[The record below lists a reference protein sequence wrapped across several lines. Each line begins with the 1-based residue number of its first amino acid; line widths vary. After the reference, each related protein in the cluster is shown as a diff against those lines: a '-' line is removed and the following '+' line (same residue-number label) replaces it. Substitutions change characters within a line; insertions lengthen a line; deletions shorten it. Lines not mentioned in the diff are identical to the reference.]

1 MLDLQI
7 VYQNLLIIQVMV
19 IIIIPNPV
27 IITTQYLAITTQDLA
42 TIITS
47 HQVHHQVVTFLGQ
60 VTAHP
65 LAHLSQGVVVGSH
78 QDLVHLG
85 VVNLED
91 NF

>member
-7 VYQNLLIIQVMV
+7 VCQNLLIVQVMV
-19 IIIIPNPV
+19 IIII
-27 IITTQYLAITTQDLA
+27 TTRDLAITIQDLA
-42 TIITS
+42 TIIIS

-65 LAHLSQGVVVGSH
+65 PAHLTQEVVVSH

>member
-1 MLDLQI
+1 
-7 VYQNLLIIQVMV
+7 MV

-65 LAHLSQGVVVGSH
+65 PAHLTQEVVVEFH
-78 QDLVHLG
+78 QVLAHLG
-85 VVNLED
+85 VVNLDD
-91 NF
+91 NFLKILL

>member
-1 MLDLQI
+1 MAP
-7 VYQNLLIIQVMV
+7 VVV
-19 IIIIPNPV
+19 IIITQNLV
-27 IITTQYLAITTQDLA
+27 IITTQDLAITTQDLA

-65 LAHLSQGVVVGSH
+65 PAHLTQEVVESH
-78 QDLVHLG
+78 QDLVHLE

>member
-7 VYQNLLIIQVMV
+7 VCQNLLIVQVMV

-27 IITTQYLAITTQDLA
+27 IITTRDLAITIQDLA
-42 TIITS
+42 MIIIS

-65 LAHLSQGVVVGSH
+65 PAHLTQEVVESH